1 MYYLSEQQRVLA
13 EGARDKACPFGEDID
28 LDAYIHDPDHDQVPT
43 YDELVAEE
51 RETLVKAGFDV
62 GDHDRAASFLQV
74 NHAIGHCCRKVEGV
88 EVMPMRQAL
97 EQYDGLPEYWWQ
109 AVDVDADKY
118 TAKVALDFDNGYFIR
133 ALAGTKTT
141 LPVQT
146 CLFMSSEKVLQNVH
160 NIIVVEEGAELEIIS
175 GCATSHQMKQGLHL
189 GVSELYIKKNARLSF
204 TMIHHWGEEVV
215 TRPRTVVQ
223 VDEGGTYISNY
234 ISMKKVRSLQMYP
247 TAYLRGRGG
256 TVRFNSVVAAPA
268 GSHLDMGS
276 RVYLSHPECRA
287 EVISRAVSF
296 GGDIV
301 ARGHLVGEDP
311 AVKAHLECHGLMLS
325 RRGLIHAIPELEGRA
340 AGVEMSHEAAVGKI
354 AREEVEYLMARG
366 LSEEEATSTIV
377 RGFLNVAIEGLPAS
391 LQKDLD
397 ELMARSNEGGM

>member
-1 MYYLSEQQRVLA
+1 MYYLNNQQRLLA
-13 EGARDKACPFGEDID
+13 EQAREKICPYGENLD
-28 LDAYIHDPDHDQVPT
+28 LDAYIHDPEHDQVPT
-43 YDELVAEE
+43 FDKLVADES
-51 RETLVKAGFDV
+51 ETLVKSGFTVD
-62 GDHDRAASFLQV
+62 DRDRAASFLQV
-74 NHAIGHCCRKVEGV
+74 NHNIGHCTRKVEGV

-109 AVDVDADKY
+109 AVSINADKY

-133 ALAGTKTT
+133 ALAGSKTQ

-146 CLFMSSEKVLQNVH
+146 CLFMNSEKVLQNVH
-160 NIIVVEEGAELEIIS
+160 NVIVVEEGAELEIIS

-189 GVSELYIKKNARLSF
+189 GVSELYIKKNASLSF
-204 TMIHHWGEEVV
+204 TMIHNWGEEVM

-223 VDEGGTYISNY
+223 VEEGGTYISNY

-247 TAYLRGRGG
+247 TAYLRGPGG
-256 TVRFNSVVAAPA
+256 AARFNSIVAAPPD
-268 GSHLDMGS
+268 SHLDLGS
-276 RVYLSHPECRA
+276 RVVLSYPDCKA
-287 EVISRAVSF
+287 EVISRTVSF
-296 GGDIV
+296 GGDII

-311 AVKAHLECHGLMLS
+311 SVRAHLECHGLMLS
-325 RRGLIHAIPELEGRA
+325 NDGLIHAIPELEGRVP
-340 AGVEMSHEAAVGKI
+340 GVEMSHEAAVGKI
-354 AREEVEYLMARG
+354 AQEEVEYLMSRG

-397 ELMARSNEGGM
+397 DLLAKSDEGGM